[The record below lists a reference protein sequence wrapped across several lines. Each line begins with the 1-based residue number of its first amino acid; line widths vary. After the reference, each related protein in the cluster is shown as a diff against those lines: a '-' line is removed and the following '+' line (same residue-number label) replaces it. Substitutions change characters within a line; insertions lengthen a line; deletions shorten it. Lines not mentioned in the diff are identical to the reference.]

1 MVSKTEVHENSSAD
15 KLKLALAAAILL
27 VGIALF
33 YVFTEASLLYRVIG
47 LLVMAGVAVFVVSQT
62 GTGQRTFSFFK
73 DARTEVRKV
82 VWPGRAETTQTTLIV
97 MVIVF
102 IMGLFLWLLDW
113 VLSGA
118 FQLITGIGG

>member
-1 MVSKTEVHENSSAD
+1 MVSKTEVQENSSTD
-15 KLKLALAAAILL
+15 KIKLAVAAVVLF

-33 YVFTEASLLYRVIG
+33 YVFSDVSLLFRVIG
-47 LLVMAGVAVFVVSQT
+47 LLVMAGISVFVISQT
-62 GTGQRTFSFFK
+62 GTGRRTFSFFK

-118 FQLITGIGG
+118 FQLVTGIGG